1 MNIYDLFMAPFENS
15 GLKEMRMQLISKASG
30 NCLELGVGSGANL
43 LYYDV
48 YKVSH
53 LIASDLDE
61 TEKIESK
68 IREKLDL
75 LLEKVPDGNVKV
87 MQLNVENLPFEDN
100 TFDTVVSTLI
110 FCSVPDVL
118 KGLSEIKRVL
128 KPSGTFIFIEHVLSK
143 SPIKAPVMNFLT
155 PAWKTIANGCHLN
168 RDFESALNQ
177 SGYSIKEHHFV
188 ISDVFYGGIASP
200 S

>member
-1 MNIYDLFMAPFENS
+1 MAPFENS